1 MLPLGTFWGWTP
13 WEDQNLFL
21 TPKCTTTIPVIFI
34 WESPRGCKPGSGGSR
49 TFSLTQ
55 LMANAVENYL
65 IAPIFLD
72 IADLLLSNYAKNK
85 VFRQKGRNKFYLK
98 SLRQNAID
106 IIPGNVTGRKET
118 AAFAFV
124 ISQTNSGLKW
134 QPTYDD
140 HFKVVLLKCLSH
152 HLVLW
157 IPWREKIEIKSEGTQ
172 SIRFWRSCW
181 ISATCPD
188 LSETKKCSNKSVC
201 YQSCSY
207 LMQ

>member
-134 QPTYDD
+134 QPYLWRSLYSC
-140 HFKVVLLKCLSH
+140 FVKVFVSPSCPLDTLKGKNRSQIWRNAKYSLLKKLLDISNLSR
-152 HLVLW
+152 LV
-157 IPWREKIEIKSEGTQ
+157 R
-172 SIRFWRSCW
+172 
-181 ISATCPD
+181 
-188 LSETKKCSNKSVC
+188 N
-201 YQSCSY
+201 
-207 LMQ
+207 